1 MEAQPLVLCDTNIL
15 IEFYKAKPD
24 ILNQL
29 QQIGQSRI
37 AVSVVTAGELIYGAL
52 NRHELNQ
59 IKKDMKHLKVLHI
72 SKEIGDIFLEIIA
85 KYSLSHNLTVPDAF
99 IAATAMHYDI
109 ELYTLNKKDFRY
121 ITGLKLYKES

>member
-24 ILNQL
+24 IFNQL

-59 IKKDMKHLKVLHI
+59 IKKDIKHLKVLNI
-72 SKEIGDIFLEIIA
+72 NTEVCDIFVEIMA

-99 IAATAMHYDI
+99 IAATAMFYDI
-109 ELYTLNKKDFRY
+109 EVYTLNKKDFRY
-121 ITGLKLYKES
+121 ITGLKLYKEA

>member
-24 ILNQL
+24 ILSQL

-37 AVSVVTAGELIYGAL
+37 AFSVVTAGELIYGAL

-59 IKKDMKHLKVLHI
+59 IKKDIKHLKVLHI
-72 SKEIGDIFLEIIA
+72 NTEVCDIFVEIIA

-99 IAATAMHYDI
+99 IAATAMFYDI

-121 ITGLKLYKES
+121 ITGLKLYKEA

>member
-15 IEFYKAKPD
+15 IEFYKAKAE
-24 ILNQL
+24 ILSPL

-37 AVSVVTAGELIYGAL
+37 AVSVVTAGELIYGAF

-59 IKKDMKHLKVLHI
+59 IKKDMKHLKLLHI
-72 SKEIGDIFLEIIA
+72 NKETGEIFLEIIA

-99 IAATAMHYDI
+99 IAATAMHYDV

-121 ITGLKLYKES
+121 IKGLKLFKER